1 MPAQQLAEVAD
12 PGPEIHHELV
22 LVLTRQSRPLV
33 EEPELPQEPFP
44 PGVLDLERLKQ
55 GVRGMAAFHG
65 IGQSRYTPA
74 AVPNCPHRGERLMR
88 HWRAAFAALVILIGS
103 ALPAAAAEGAPSD
116 DLPVPPDVSFS
127 VGTRAWWTSGY
138 SEWSHSFQG
147 INPLSELRWRGVDA
161 LIPEVNA
168 DFAWKR
174 LVLRAAAGWG
184 KSENGVL
191 IDEDFLLD
199 DHNGRFSVTRSSVES
214 EIFYANG
221 DVGIRVFRW
230 VSTDGRLGFFD
241 FLGGYQYWRE
251 EYEAFGLTGSGTAP
265 GSTNVLSEKFTWQS
279 LRIGARYQIPFPKG
293 FGFKA
298 EAMFIPWSR
307 FELEDIHRLRTDLR
321 QDPSFRAKADG
332 GFGFQVEG
340 AISYTIW
347 KGLSIEGGFRY
358 TKMDSGDGDID
369 VRRVSGTQRVKF
381 EGGKTERYGPFVG
394 LQYRF

>member
-1 MPAQQLAEVAD
+1 
-12 PGPEIHHELV
+12 
-22 LVLTRQSRPLV
+22 
-33 EEPELPQEPFP
+33 
-44 PGVLDLERLKQ
+44 
-55 GVRGMAAFHG
+55 
-65 IGQSRYTPA
+65 
-74 AVPNCPHRGERLMR
+74 MR
-88 HWRAAFAALVILIGS
+88 HWLAAFAALVALVGS
-103 ALPAAAAEGAPSD
+103 ALPVVAAEPVPGD
-116 DLPVPPDVSFS
+116 DVPAPPDVSFS

-174 LVLRAAAGWG
+174 LVVRAAVGWS

-199 DHNGRFSVTRSSVES
+199 DHHGRFSVTRSSVES
-214 EIFYANG
+214 EIFYGNG

-230 VSTDGRLGFFD
+230 VSKDGRLGFFD

-251 EYEAFGLTGSGTAP
+251 EYEAFGLTGVAFAPFVGGTEP
-265 GSTNVLSEKFTWQS
+265 GSTKVISEKFTWQS

-307 FELEDIHRLRTDLR
+307 FELEDIHHLRTNLR

-332 GFGFQVEG
+332 GFGVQVEG
-340 AISYTIW
+340 AISYTVW

-358 TKMDSGDGDID
+358 SKIESGEGDIE
-369 VRRVSGTQRVKF
+369 VRLVSGTQKLKF
-381 EGGKTERYGPFVG
+381 EGAKTERYGPFVG